1 MKKMKNAKK
10 MKKML
15 GCLFLA
21 ASLAFTFVGCGP
33 SQEQAPA
40 PADGQN
46 QAAGSEESAA
56 KEAVT
61 EAAKAA
67 ENSGE
72 KITIGWAMAYFDH
85 PVYQLLMQGA
95 QEVAD
100 GLENCELVFADGK
113 NDATTQASQID
124 TFLAQGVDA
133 IILTAA
139 VSDPMLPSIKKVN
152 DAGIPLIIVDRRILK
167 QGQDVG
173 WECYVT
179 WDMVL
184 SGTQGAEQTIEALG
198 GAGNAKGKVVVV
210 EGTAGAGSTIDRGGA
225 YYAKLEEEPGIEVI
239 YKVDGDFD
247 RTKGMEVT
255 ETILQRYPNAGDFD
269 VIYYMNDEMA
279 LGGLQA
285 VEAAGRLGE
294 FQIISVDGEK
304 EALDAVRAGKIN
316 YEVMF
321 KPDEQAVAVEVAYLV
336 AKGET
341 VDYSNIS
348 YKGTPIEVTE
358 TDDGFTWLR
367 PTCYKIDQT
376 NCNEPE
382 FQGW

>member
-1 MKKMKNAKK
+1 MKKMKNTKK

-33 SQEQAPA
+33 SQEQA

-133 IILTAA
+133 II
-139 VSDPMLPSIKKVN
+139 
-152 DAGIPLIIVDRRILK
+152 
-167 QGQDVG
+167 
-173 WECYVT
+173 
-179 WDMVL
+179 
-184 SGTQGAEQTIEALG
+184 
-198 GAGNAKGKVVVV
+198 
-210 EGTAGAGSTIDRGGA
+210 
-225 YYAKLEEEPGIEVI
+225 
-239 YKVDGDFD
+239 
-247 RTKGMEVT
+247 
-255 ETILQRYPNAGDFD
+255 
-269 VIYYMNDEMA
+269 
-279 LGGLQA
+279 
-285 VEAAGRLGE
+285 
-294 FQIISVDGEK
+294 
-304 EALDAVRAGKIN
+304 
-316 YEVMF
+316 
-321 KPDEQAVAVEVAYLV
+321 
-336 AKGET
+336 
-341 VDYSNIS
+341 
-348 YKGTPIEVTE
+348 
-358 TDDGFTWLR
+358 
-367 PTCYKIDQT
+367 
-376 NCNEPE
+376 
-382 FQGW
+382 

>member
-1 MKKMKNAKK
+1 MKRLTKTIAWLMSAA
-10 MKKML
+10 MMAAVTA
-15 GCLFLA
+15 GCA
-21 ASLAFTFVGCGP
+21 ASDNSTQ
-33 SQEQAPA
+33 SKQESTAK
-40 PADGQN
+40 GMTEETK
-46 QAAGSEESAA
+46 AAGESAL
-56 KEAVT
+56 T
-61 EAAKAA
+61 DAAKAA
-67 ENSGE
+67 GE
-72 KITIGWAMAYFDH
+72 TGDKVTIGWAMAYFDH

-95 QEVAD
+95 QEVAA
-100 GLENCELVFADGK
+100 GLDNCELIFADGK

-124 TFLAQGVDA
+124 TFIAQKVDA

-139 VSDPMLPSIKKVN
+139 VSDPMLPSIKKIN
-152 DAGIPLIIVDRRILK
+152 DANIPLIIVDRRILK
-167 QGQDVG
+167 QGQDVT

-184 SGTQGAEQTIEALG
+184 SGTQGAEQTIDALG
-198 GAGNAKGKVVVV
+198 GQGKAKGKVVVV
-210 EGTAGAGSTIDRGGA
+210 EGTAGAGSTVDRGGA
-225 YYAKLEEEPGIEVI
+225 YYSKLEEESGVEVI

-255 ETILQRYPNAGDFD
+255 ETILQRYPKKGDFD

-285 VEAAGRLGE
+285 IEASGRTGE
-294 FQIISVDGEK
+294 FAVISVDGEK

-321 KPDEQAVAVEVAYLV
+321 KPDEQAVAVEVAYKLV
-336 AKGET
+336 QGEA
-341 VDYSNIS
+341 VDYNNIS
-348 YKGTPIEVTE
+348 YKGTKIEVTK

-367 PTCYKIDQT
+367 PTCYKVDKN